1 MGESFIYLG
10 KNFSFDMNNA
20 DVKAEFVTD
29 MNKYFD
35 ILNRLLLHQ
44 KHKLLSQSIF
54 IVNLHG
60 NFLSIT
66 LPVPGSY
73 II

>member
-1 MGESFIYLG
+1 MGESFIYLE

-54 IVNLHG
+54 IVNLDG

-66 LPVPGSY
+66 LQVPGSY